1 MEADTLIRELR
12 AWGVDRAGLV
22 ALLGFAVA
30 ALVGCA
36 APGSWVPYCEGD
48 SLVAPSRQCAA
59 LPESAETIERLG
71 ALIDG
76 RGPLAVRVSFGPSS
90 KVESVCAIRSDV
102 PRQRDTIL
110 ELNARL
116 EQIRQTPPGP
126 ACLAGVTLVLNQSG
140 AALGALREVLR
151 DCGNAP
157 ASGRGFDLSDRA
169 CLVSQ
174 QVRRGEL
181 WFFNTRRDLPYV
193 FVPGEPAK
201 GRAEALDRC
210 SDDDRRLVRTGPG
223 EIKLGNTRSLQRLTE
238 CMQGLGW
245 NRTV

>member
-1 MEADTLIRELR
+1 M
-12 AWGVDRAGLV
+12 GRAGLV
-22 ALLGFAVA
+22 ARIGCAVA

-48 SLVAPSRQCAA
+48 SFVAPSSECSA
-59 LPESAETIERLG
+59 LSESAETTERLG

-76 RGPLAVRVSFGPSS
+76 LGALAVRVSFGPSS

-116 EQIRQTPPGP
+116 EQIHQTPPGP

-151 DCGNAP
+151 DCGDP
-157 ASGRGFDLSDRA
+157 RASGQGLDLSDRA
-169 CLVSQ
+169 CLVSR
-174 QVRRGEL
+174 QVRLGEL
-181 WFFNTRRDLPYV
+181 WFFYTRRDLPYV
-193 FVPGEPAK
+193 FVPGEQAK
-201 GRAEALDRC
+201 GRDEALDRC
-210 SDDDRRLVRTGPG
+210 SDDDRRLMGTRPS
-223 EIKLGNTRSLQRLTE
+223 EIKLGNTRSLERLTE
-238 CMQGLGW
+238 CMQRLGW
-245 NRTV
+245 NRTL